1 MKNSLQDEVRYLKGV
16 GPERA
21 KLLNGLGIEVTSDLL
36 NYAPRR
42 YEDRSNF
49 RKIGGVKEGEHVTIE
64 GEVKASGLRR
74 ARAGMEFV
82 TVAFTDGTG
91 TIYGVWFN
99 QPYMKDLFK
108 IGQTVILSGKVTKY
122 KKLQLQNPEYEI
134 VLDEQYD
141 LINTGRIV
149 PIYPLTE
156 GISQRVIRRIVKNC
170 LDSYLDLI
178 EDPVS
183 ESVKSR
189 RSLMDLKDAYYNLH
203 FPESVQKAKDALNC
217 LAFYELLLLE
227 LFILGRRKSEAKKA
241 GGVSHNIEG
250 RLIADFIKSLPFKL
264 TQSQLK
270 ALMTIKRDMAN
281 SGRMNRLLQGDVG
294 CGKTVV
300 AACAVLI
307 AVQSGRQAA
316 FMAPTEI
323 LAEQHYKALKNLLG
337 KPGVKTCLVKG
348 AMKESD
354 KKKVLRDIS
363 SGSADLIVGTHAL
376 IQEAVT
382 YKSLSL
388 CIIDEQHKF
397 GVVQREKLIK
407 KGVFPDTLVMTA
419 TPIPRTLAITVY
431 GDMDVS
437 VIDEMPAGRIP
448 VKTYAVKSG
457 KLRSAYNFIKKQVS
471 LGGQA
476 YIIYPLVEESEK
488 LSLKSAAKMYKELSQ
503 GCFKELKT
511 GMIHG
516 RIDAQEKERIMDLFN
531 KNITKILISTS
542 VIEVGIDNPRATVML
557 IEHAERF
564 GLSQLHQLRGRVGR
578 GKMQSYCI
586 LCSDSDSEESVKRA
600 KAMVKTNDGFKLAD
614 LDLKMRGPGEFSGT
628 RQHGVSDLRIA
639 DIVRDK
645 SILRLARSD
654 AKLILKQNKD
664 EYKKLIE
671 AAEGRFS
678 EGNKRD
684 S

>member
-241 GGVSHNIEG
+241 GGGSHNIEG

-270 ALMTIKRDMAN
+270 ALVAIKRDMAN
-281 SGRMNRLLQGDVG
+281 CGRMNRLLQGDVG

-337 KPGVKTCLVKG
+337 KPGIKTCLVKG

>member
-36 NYAPRR
+36 NYAPSR

-241 GGVSHNIEG
+241 GGGSHNIEG

-363 SGSADLIVGTHAL
+363 SGSANLIVGTHAL

>member
-363 SGSADLIVGTHAL
+363 SGSANLIVGTHAL

-600 KAMVKTNDGFKLAD
+600 TAMVKTNDGFKLAD

>member
-21 KLLNGLGIEVTSDLL
+21 KPLNGLGIEVISDLL

-64 GEVKASGLRR
+64 GKVKASGLRR
-74 ARAGMEFV
+74 ARGGMEFV

-108 IGQTVILSGKVTKY
+108 IEQTVILSGKVTKY

-134 VLDEQYD
+134 VLDEEYD

-170 LDSYLDLI
+170 LDSYLDLV

-189 RSLMDLKDAYYNLH
+189 RSLLDLKDAYYNLH
-203 FPESVQKAKDALNC
+203 FPESVQKAKEALNC
-217 LAFYELLLLE
+217 LAFHELLLLE
-227 LFILGRRKSEAKKA
+227 LFILGRRKNEAKKA
-241 GGVSHNIEG
+241 RGVSHNIKG

-264 TQSQLK
+264 TQPQLK
-270 ALMTIKRDMAN
+270 ALMAIKRDMAN
-281 SGRMNRLLQGDVG
+281 SERMNRLLQGDVG

-307 AVQSGRQAA
+307 AVQSGKQAA

-323 LAEQHYKALKNLLG
+323 LAEQHYKVLKNLLG
-337 KPGVKTCLVKG
+337 KTGLKTCLVKG

-376 IQEAVT
+376 IQDAVT
-382 YKSLSL
+382 YKGLSL
-388 CIIDEQHKF
+388 CVIDEQHKF
-397 GVVQREKLIK
+397 GVIQRKKLIK

-437 VIDEMPAGRIP
+437 IIDKMPEGRIP
-448 VKTYAVKSG
+448 VKTYAVKSE
-457 KLRSAYNFIKKQVS
+457 KLRRAYNFIKEQIS

-488 LSLKSAAKMYKELSQ
+488 LSLKSAVKMYKELSQ

-511 GMIHG
+511 DMIHG
-516 RIDAQEKERIMDLFN
+516 RIDAQEKAKIMDLFN

-628 RQHGVSDLRIA
+628 RQHGISDLRIA
-639 DIVRDK
+639 NIVRDK
-645 SILRLARSD
+645 SILRQARSD
-654 AKLILKQNKD
+654 AKLILKQNKN

-678 EGNKRD
+678 EGNKRN